1 MRDASGHDIL
11 WSAFIFIFPPL
22 RTTVL
27 RDKPAKT
34 GLRAQK
40 TFKQVHFHVI
50 KLFHLFETEAPGNT
64 ENGLLVV
71 YCGVIAS
78 RNQLCTHKL
87 EINVRSIFVRT
98 WHTPHVQLKR
108 ARIQELALIVC
119 DINSSSP
126 ACTDGYCI
134 NGKCQLDNQGRPDCV

>member
-1 MRDASGHDIL
+1 MRHASGHDIL

-40 TFKQVHFHVI
+40 TFKQVHFHVNQTFSSE
-50 KLFHLFETEAPGNT
+50 KFFTRSLFETEAPGNT

-78 RNQLCTHKL
+78 GNQLCTHKL
-87 EINVRSIFVRT
+87 EINVRSMFVRT
-98 WHTPHVQLKR
+98 WHTPQ
-108 ARIQELALIVC
+108 C
-119 DINSSSP
+119 
-126 ACTDGYCI
+126 
-134 NGKCQLDNQGRPDCV
+134 